1 MRVLT
6 ATFTSRPLGFTQ
18 ETSQPA
24 KLSKERP
31 LEGPA
36 LGKHSNSI
44 RSDDIVSILAA
55 IVPSLPTVLVDSD
68 RILAAATAIS
78 TSIISPIIK
87 SKLFPENFGVSIC
100 TLLYLLSRLPNSQ
113 KAWKKDVSDAF
124 NDPRFFSIP
133 PSMLKGHWLRLLRQ
147 WTLGDKERMPELLS
161 RLTAPTTAGIVF
173 GVGASSARLEADRK
187 TQSNLRRI
195 ALLILATTDDNF
207 IINLAVIQSKLI
219 DLLSA
224 SVASS
229 PSSATRA
236 EVFLV
241 FRALVLKSSSIHLAP
256 LWPIISIELHN
267 ALSTVSYSNETET
280 YNAESILQACK
291 LLDVLLVVAPDD
303 FQLHEWLFITDTI
316 DAVYRPA
323 LFEPVALV
331 DEISGNLGS
340 ASASSIEYQTN
351 SSSESGKSQSTRRPL
366 LSPGSGKGVKPEE
379 LLSQILVPFFS
390 HLSIHAFEST
400 YSMEP
405 IDWESCKESLLI
417 DLCDEGPLGRA

>member
-1 MRVLT
+1 M
-6 ATFTSRPLGFTQ
+6 AFTQ
-18 ETSQPA
+18 ETSQA
-24 KLSKERP
+24 MKLTKERP
-31 LEGPA
+31 SDGASP
-36 LGKHSNSI
+36 GKHSNSV
-44 RSDDIVSILAA
+44 RSDDIVSILAV

-78 TSIISPIIK
+78 TNIISPIIK
-87 SKLFPENFGVSIC
+87 SKLFPENFGVGVC
-100 TLLYLLSRLPNSQ
+100 TLLYLLSRLPNTQ
-113 KAWKKDVSDAF
+113 KAWKKDISDAF
-124 NDPRFFSIP
+124 NDPRFFNIP
-133 PSMLKGHWLRLLRQ
+133 PSMLKGYWLRLLRQ

-161 RLTAPTTAGIVF
+161 RLTAPTTAGIMF
-173 GVGASSARLEADRK
+173 GVGANSARLEADRK

-195 ALLILATTDDNF
+195 ALLILAATDDNF
-207 IINLAVIQSKLI
+207 IINLAAIQSKLI

-229 PSSATRA
+229 PSSVTRT

-267 ALSTVSYSNETET
+267 ALSAVSYSNPTEA

-323 LFEPVALV
+323 LFEPIALV
-331 DEISGNLGS
+331 DEISENLGS
-340 ASASSIEYQTN
+340 TSASSIDHR
-351 SSSESGKSQSTRRPL
+351 SDSLAESGKSQPTRRPL
-366 LSPGSGKGVKPEE
+366 LSPGVGKGVKPEE

-405 IDWESCKESLLI
+405 IDWESCRESLLI
-417 DLCDEGPLGRA
+417 DLCDEGSLGRA